1 MKEMQSIPAWM
12 GNRQKE
18 SLAAAQ
24 QQRENE
30 EIMFWQDTAG
40 VLGEQLEMMT
50 DDCQT
55 LQLAIIGLLLS
66 GTVIISLMA
75 GLVMDMI

>member
-1 MKEMQSIPAWM
+1 MKEMQSIPDWM

-30 EIMFWQDTAG
+30 EITFWQDTAG